1 MSKSGSVVRS
11 NEETGS
17 RAKERIIATAVGL
30 FAEKG
35 YHGTG
40 VAEIGARA
48 NVGRGAL
55 YHHIQTKEE
64 LLFRV
69 LSACVDEK
77 LVTAAER
84 TRRSSG
90 TTEEKIG
97 ELSRALMTDIVSHR
111 AEWTIFFQDANKLT
125 GDYRSEIQRR
135 RDHYEDIWLD
145 ILAEGTAAGE
155 VRDVDPVVVKG
166 ILGMHNYSYMWMS
179 PGGRLSAGQVSD
191 VYCDLIVRGL
201 LENR

>member
-1 MSKSGSVVRS
+1 MSRAGSAVRS
-11 NEETGS
+11 SEESGS
-17 RAKERIIATAVGL
+17 RAKERIVAAAVEL
-30 FAEKG
+30 FSERG

-48 NVGRGAL
+48 KVGRGAL
-55 YHHIQTKEE
+55 YHHINSKEE

-84 TRRSSG
+84 TRRSPG

-111 AEWTIFFQDANKLT
+111 AEWTIYFHDADRLT
-125 GDYRSEIQRR
+125 GDYRKEIQRR

-145 ILAEGTAAGE
+145 VLAEGKATGE
-155 VRDVDPVVVKG
+155 VRDIDPVIVKG

-179 PGGRLSAGQVSD
+179 SNGRLSAEQVSD
-191 VYCDLIVRGL
+191 VYCELIVRGL
-201 LENR
+201 IEGR